1 MDNIDDLEQNPILHN
16 NMPSYLTSTNED
28 RFEDDEEDDD
38 ENNHD
43 KSDDKDLPSWG
54 SSDENSS
61 DSDSNAVSDKNSGL
75 VSRLT
80 T

>member
-1 MDNIDDLEQNPILHN
+1 
-16 NMPSYLTSTNED
+16 MPSYLTSTNED
-28 RFEDDEEDDD
+28 MYEDDEEDDDD

-43 KSDDKDLPSWG
+43 KLHDKDLPSWG

-75 VSRLT
+75 VSRHT